1 MYLSLRGSKRVNLEM
16 KSEYWKQSEKV
27 GRFYFIDLTR
37 KMELHVWGAL
47 GDLVSFTP
55 ECLAAIYYVNL
66 VVPKGEVVV
75 VQSSNTHL
83 NELGQLPSLRCK
95 DKNIGGFNNIVR
107 YLRDSG
113 YDLEGG
119 LTKEGQ
125 AKDKVFTSFIDTKF
139 TVLSY
144 YAAYLDNENYE
155 QVIRPLF
162 SQLLPFP
169 MQYNVPLNQRAIA
182 RNRCA
187 EAGLTERQRPNT
199 QSLQKFKKQMGVSQ
213 VQQESDE
220 REQKQRELLEDA
232 KDNLKAF
239 NYIKEVLESLF
250 EDNQNLNQ
258 GLFMIQEDTLSVC
271 DVLLLA
277 HLHWHLS
284 DELKSSALR
293 SLVNNHYPVLKEY
306 YQKGMEKL
314 DLHINFK
321 QPDPEDIPSLYNKI
335 KSVLTY

>member
-1 MYLSLRGSKRVNLEM
+1 MELARGSKARKFTNEN
-16 KSEYWKQSEKV
+16 SIAT
-27 GRFYFIDLTR
+27 YFLDLTR

-47 GDLVSFTP
+47 GELVSFTP
-55 ECLAAIYYVNL
+55 ECLAAIYYVNA
-66 VVPKGEVVV
+66 VVPKEMVVV

-83 NELGQLPSLRCK
+83 NEFGQLPSLRHK
-95 DKNIGGFNNIVR
+95 VKNIGGFNNIVR
-107 YLRDSG
+107 YLRKLG
-113 YDLEGG
+113 YSLEGD
-119 LTKEGQ
+119 LTRQEQ
-125 AKDKVFTSFIDTKF
+125 AKDKAFTSFIDTKF
-139 TVLSY
+139 SVLSY

-162 SQLLPFP
+162 TRLLPFP

-187 EAGLTERQRPNT
+187 EAGLTERQRPNN

-213 VQQESDE
+213 IQQESDE

-239 NYIKEVLESLF
+239 NYVKEVLEALF
-250 EDNQNLNQ
+250 EDNQNLKH
-258 GLFMIQEDTLSVC
+258 GLFMIQENTLTVC

-284 DELKSSALR
+284 DELKSSVLR
-293 SLVNNHYPVLKEY
+293 SLISNHYPILMEY
-306 YQKGMEKL
+306 YQKGMKKL
-314 DLHINFK
+314 DLQINFK
-321 QPDPEDIPSLYNKI
+321 EPDPEDIPSLYNKL
-335 KSVLTY
+335 KSILT